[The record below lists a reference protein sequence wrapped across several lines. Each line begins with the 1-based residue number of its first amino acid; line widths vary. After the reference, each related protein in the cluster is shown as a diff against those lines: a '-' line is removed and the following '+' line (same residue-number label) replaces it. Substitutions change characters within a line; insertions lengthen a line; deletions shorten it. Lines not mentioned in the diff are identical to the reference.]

1 MSHFIKHKQS
11 CLLSISNLAYASR
24 SLSCFVVVSLLKP
37 TWIIWFKSDQIGS
50 NWIKFDLTYSNV
62 QACFLPCLST
72 KINPHFK
79 ILFLIGC
86 NLNMDWFI
94 RTYVHGKKPWPLNR
108 FVFTKKCLKPE
119 RPKRLSLPFRMRLN
133 IFNLEINEQS
143 CSIQSLVFNH
153 SLTLIIFGIHL

>member
-1 MSHFIKHKQS
+1 MFC
-11 CLLSISNLAYASR
+11 CLTFETNLNNLVQIR
-24 SLSCFVVVSLLKP
+24 SDQIIL
-37 TWIIWFKSDQIGS
+37 IIWFKSDRIK
-50 NWIKFDLTYSNV
+50 WIKFDLTYSNV

-79 ILFLIGC
+79 ILFLIGR

-94 RTYVHGKKPWPLNR
+94 RTYVHGKKWPLNR

-153 SLTLIIFGIHL
+153 SLTLIIFGSHTFVNTGN